1 MGGWSV
7 AQSLPIQPYVLE
19 ISKTTKSARNWPL
32 ITSKD
37 DSFFDD
43 DGFEY
48 KLKIQEKPLLDI
60 PRRIYSY
67 SLAMPIGYGGDIPNF
82 NSTLERFYDDF
93 EIHYKRIMAWSIAYS
108 RHSIDN
114 KIGLL
119 TEYYSSET
127 YPTFFSIGKKLK
139 SVDYFNWLKQMAC

>member
-1 MGGWSV
+1 MDRGGRAHVWSFIRMGGWSV
-7 AQSLPIQPYVLE
+7 AQSLPIQPDVLE
-19 ISKTTKSARNWPL
+19 ISKKIKSARNLPL

-67 SLAMPIGYGGDIPNF
+67 SLAMPIEYGGEIPNF
-82 NSTLERFYDDF
+82 NSTSERFYDDF
-93 EIHYKRIMAWSIAYS
+93 EIHYKRIMAYSIVYS
-108 RHSIDN
+108 RHRIDN

-119 TEYYSSET
+119 TEYY
-127 YPTFFSIGKKLK
+127 
-139 SVDYFNWLKQMAC
+139 